1 MKCIFFIS
9 NFDGGGSKKL
19 LNYAGRYYLNSEK
32 DMPSLRSLRTGQ
44 FSVRYFRKRG
54 LCVNYQMA
62 LCRLQV
68 IGVIKTLHLCLLD
81 SLSDKDLN
89 GFKEEF

>member
-1 MKCIFFIS
+1 MYFFFIS

-54 LCVNYQMA
+54 LCVNYQMV